1 VNGKKFYEHI
11 LNKNN
16 CGGINTAA
24 RYTLHASRKYKYS
37 CKLQALRCTLET
49 KDIKLNAKSQLQP
62 PPVAPREACSVKP
75 CPLAMY
81 LLLLQA
87 CWLAFAKLRR
97 SKAIRKAFMA
107 LTGQQ
112 VKISRPVKYLI
123 IFISVLLVN
132 TVPAAAHH
140 PFCPYPV
147 AADTAVMPDYPE
159 FLEDIVAGDDNE
171 DEADQDGNSK
181 KKGSS
186 KANKSTSATT
196 GKSKRVA
203 SPSQKL
209 AALTPDEEN
218 LITDLP
224 RKNRKAIGIEL
235 SAPLQFKY
243 AILLDVPVEMI
254 NDNKLL
260 ELIESWYGTKYRFG
274 GDSRQGVDC
283 SGFTRA
289 FMGAYYDVELSRR
302 SEDQYLQCTRIK
314 KKKLR
319 QGDLVFFK
327 TRGAKGGISH
337 VGVYL
342 CNNKFVHAATSSGV
356 MISDLD
362 EDYYKTRFVGGGRI
376 K

>member
-1 VNGKKFYEHI
+1 
-11 LNKNN
+11 
-16 CGGINTAA
+16 
-24 RYTLHASRKYKYS
+24 
-37 CKLQALRCTLET
+37 
-49 KDIKLNAKSQLQP
+49 
-62 PPVAPREACSVKP
+62 
-75 CPLAMY
+75 
-81 LLLLQA
+81 
-87 CWLAFAKLRR
+87 
-97 SKAIRKAFMA
+97 
-107 LTGQQ
+107 
-112 VKISRPVKYLI
+112 VKYLI
-123 IFISVLLVN
+123 IIISALLVHAF
-132 TVPAAAHH
+132 PAAAHS
-140 PFCPYPV
+140 PFYRVPV
-147 AADTAVMPDYPE
+147 AADTAVMPGNAPE
-159 FLEDIVAGDDNE
+159 FIDGIVAGGNEEEEESE
-171 DEADQDGNSK
+171 DEITQDGNSK
-181 KKGSS
+181 KKNTSKTGKSS
-186 KANKSTSATT
+186 TT
-196 GKSKRVA
+196 TTTTTTTKSKRVT
-203 SPSQKL
+203 SPTQKL

-218 LITDLP
+218 MISDLP

-260 ELIESWYGTKYRFG
+260 ELIESWYGTRYKYG

-289 FMGAYYDVELSRR
+289 FMSSYYDVDLSRR
-302 SEDQYLQCTRIK
+302 SEDQYLQCAKIK

-362 EDYYKTRFVGGGRI
+362 EDYYKARYAGGGRI
-376 K
+376 N